1 MECREISKLTPV
13 PTLPG
18 SRCGA
23 VRRTVPQSP
32 ATANGSAASRAAGE
46 EIHRLILAGI
56 GPGESVS
63 AMDVSDPE
71 RLEQLRANIAERL
84 RGVCA
89 HMPVQEFDALVLRI
103 ASVTL
108 RYEQKPR
115 LSTPLAND
123 SIDPNR

>member
-1 MECREISKLTPV
+1 
-13 PTLPG
+13 
-18 SRCGA
+18 
-23 VRRTVPQSP
+23 
-32 ATANGSAASRAAGE
+32 
-46 EIHRLILAGI
+46 
-56 GPGESVS
+56 
-63 AMDVSDPE
+63 MDVSDPE

>member
-1 MECREISKLTPV
+1 M
-13 PTLPG
+13 
-18 SRCGA
+18 
-23 VRRTVPQSP
+23 
-32 ATANGSAASRAAGE
+32 
-46 EIHRLILAGI
+46 HRLILAAI
-56 GPGESVS
+56 GRGKSVS

-71 RLEQLRANIAERL
+71 RLEQLRANIAKRL
-84 RGVCA
+84 RVVCA
-89 HMPVQEFDALVLRI
+89 HMPVHEFDALVLQI